1 MADNTSTKVLTIDTG
16 NAISNVKDFKAR
28 IEELKGAL
36 LGLENGTEEYNAVA
50 KELRNTQQK
59 LTEVMDVAKG
69 RAEGVEGS
77 YDNLVAKMRQLK
89 QEWRAT
95 ADEATRTN
103 LGSQILDINN
113 QLKELDASTGNF
125 QRNVGDY
132 ANAFEN
138 AFRAMIGGIGRF
150 NPELSKTAATVG
162 SLIPVIKQTAT
173 VATASLQGIKKAIA
187 STGIGLLVIAVG
199 LLASNWDKVSKAIM
213 KSTKAGKEMYEAE
226 ERIDLV
232 AKSIETTTENQ
243 SKAMDFQE
251 RLMRAQGQS
260 EESILEYKAGQLQA
274 QLKLVKAKREEL
286 GVIFSQQQA
295 ALEQAIAEDRAEW
308 RINRL
313 EKARDKALE
322 AMNEGNKA
330 VKAIADDLAIVEA
343 TLNRIRSNKNPIIPL
358 GGDSKS
364 SKSDAKASAEKAKSE
379 WEEILND
386 LNKRIG
392 NEGLKDFEIKLKELK
407 EEYEDALKKGLE
419 AGANA
424 EDLKKLQEVYFKDR
438 FKVIADYYVGENEK
452 AQEAAKKMD
461 AYLIAQ
467 IKADLENRK
476 TDIDKLQKTMEL
488 SAKEFE
494 SSYNLPWQDMEKF
507 FGKDDVW
514 TSGMKNIEGRMVSM
528 FDVQK
533 TLIDETYENRK
544 ASIEAEIEA
553 LRQIYSLLDSETIEA
568 DNTFAQIIDKKNELE
583 SISLQ
588 HTIDTNNLINQSEEE
603 LHQKRMDRMDSLSNM
618 FSSIGNL
625 MNNIGALMEEQ
636 INAEVEDGKI
646 SEETAKKRFENVK
659 KMQIGAA
666 VINMAA
672 GVVSAIAQAQQLG
685 PILGP
690 IMAAI
695 NSAAVIAAGA
705 VQISQIKR
713 TKYGSDTSGNISTP
727 NLQRATVPIVPE
739 PTQNITGQSELTQ
752 LSNAINSKP
761 VIVKVTD
768 IEDTQAIQNATT
780 AEATF

>member
-1 MADNTSTKVLTIDTG
+1 MADTSTKVLTIDTG
-16 NAISNVKDFKAR
+16 NAISNLKDFKAR

-36 LGLENGTEEYNAVA
+36 LGLESGTEEYNAVA
-50 KELRNTQQK
+50 KELRNSQQK

-69 RAEGVEGS
+69 KAEGVEGS

-103 LGSQILDINN
+103 LGAQILDINN

-138 AFRAMIGGIGRF
+138 AFRAVIGGVGRF
-150 NPELSKTAATVG
+150 NPELSKTAATIG

-187 STGIGLLVIAVG
+187 STGIGLLVISVG
-199 LLASNWDKVSKAIM
+199 LLAANWEKVANAVI

-226 ERIDLV
+226 EKIDLV
-232 AKSIETTTENQ
+232 AKSIEDTMERQ
-243 SKAMDFQE
+243 SNAIDFQE

-274 QLKLVKAKREEL
+274 QLKLVQAKREEL
-286 GVIFSQQQA
+286 GVIFKQQQA

-313 EKARDKALE
+313 AKARDKALE
-322 AMNEGNKA
+322 AMNEGSKA
-330 VKAIADDLAIVEA
+330 VKNIQEDLTIVEA

-358 GGDSKS
+358 GGG
-364 SKSDAKASAEKAKSE
+364 SKSDSKTETEKEADKILDEIRRNSQSEFQNGLEDIWNEFNEKAEALQKAG
-379 WEEILND
+379 EIAA
-386 LNKRIG
+386 IS
-392 NEGLKDFEIKLKELK
+392 ELK
-407 EEYEDALKKGLE
+407 EIYNQKANDYIKKFFEERQALLDE
-419 AGANA
+419 
-424 EDLKKLQEVYFKDR
+424 
-438 FKVIADYYVGENEK
+438 ENEK
-452 AQEAAKKMD
+452 VRRKIIEGLQE
-461 AYLIAQ
+461 
-467 IKADLENRK
+467 EF
-476 TDIDKLQKTMEL
+476 
-488 SAKEFE
+488 KEFE
-494 SSYNLPWQDMEKF
+494 KETETQLKNLEGKWDLYLSRLTLPYTKMEQF
-507 FGKDDVW
+507 FGKEEIWDDSLI
-514 TSGMKNIEGRMVSM
+514 TETFGKR
-528 FDVQK
+528 FDIIDATLENTLNRLGAEQDTLLMINELLDPESDEYLNNQK
-533 TLIDETYENRK
+533 RIAEIDE
-544 ASIEAEIEA
+544 EITQA
-553 LRQIYSLLDSETIEA
+553 RIQNWTDYN
-568 DNTFAQIIDKKNELE
+568 NTTNELE
-583 SISLQ
+583 E
-588 HTIDTNNLINQSEEE
+588 T
-603 LHQKRMDRMDSLSNM
+603 LHQKRIARMESLSDM
-618 FSSIGNL
+618 FSSVGNL
-625 MNNIGALMEEQ
+625 IGNIGALMEEQ

-646 SEETAKKRFENVK
+646 SEETAKKRFESVK

-713 TKYGSDTSGNISTP
+713 TKYGSDASGNISTP